1 MENWF
6 ISFTKHESKSQIN
19 QSAKQVKT
27 EFQIDQKL
35 YQKCLASE
43 NDKTKPEVN
52 PLENVNKDENS
63 VILQLR
69 LPQKQ
74 YNWSFL
80 QKFSQLTHLTIE
92 CNYLFNSYYFK
103 EIA

>member
-1 MENWF
+1 M
-6 ISFTKHESKSQIN
+6 SVSKTQIKWI
-19 QSAKQVKT
+19 KQVKT
-27 EFQIDQKL
+27 EFLRVQD
-35 YQKCLASE
+35 YLASK